1 MSEEQKVKPGRDVV
15 VSLRE
20 ITKET
25 LRPFLKMNVAESQ
38 KRMVANNAVS
48 IAQAHF
54 EPKAWFRGIY
64 ADETPVGFIMLFDD
78 PEEPVY
84 FLWRLM
90 VADEF
95 QGMGYGRKAISHLV
109 EYVKTRP
116 NAKELLV
123 SHVPDLPGN
132 PGPFYQKLGFAY
144 TGEEDDGELVMRLP
158 LT

>member
-1 MSEEQKVKPGRDVV
+1 MADEKEKPGRDAV

-25 LRPFLKMNVAESQ
+25 LRPFLNLKVSKPQEN
-38 KRMVANNAVS
+38 MVANNAVS

-54 EPKAWFRGIY
+54 EPKAWFRGIF

-78 PEEPVY
+78 ADKSEY

-90 VADEF
+90 VGEAF
-95 QGMGYGRKAISHLV
+95 QGMGYGRKAIDHLV

-116 NAKELLV
+116 KAKELLV
-123 SHVPDLPGN
+123 SHVKEVPGN
-132 PGPFYQKLGFAY
+132 PGPFYEKLGFVY
-144 TGEEDDGELVMRLP
+144 TGEEDHGELIMRLT
-158 LT
+158 L

>member
-1 MSEEQKVKPGRDVV
+1 MTDKELEKPGRDAVV
-15 VSLRE
+15 TLRE

-25 LRPFLKMNVAESQ
+25 LRPFLNMNVAEAQ
-38 KRMVANNAVS
+38 KEMVAPNPVS

-78 PEEPVY
+78 PDEPVY

-90 VADEF
+90 VADGF
-95 QGMGYGRKAISHLV
+95 QGMGYGRQAIALLI

-116 NAKELLV
+116 NATELKV
-123 SHVPDLPGN
+123 SHVPELPGN
-132 PGPFYQKLGFAY
+132 PGPFYQKLGFEY
-144 TGEEDDGELVMRLP
+144 TGEEDDGELVMRLK
-158 LT
+158 L